1 MTKKYYRSRGLASIP
16 YEAEEKDIIF
26 ETPDGD
32 IRSSWSLNEFHRVPG
47 EEVSRIPKHW
57 HRALEIIIPVS
68 ANAEVWISSKRHIV
82 EPGNMIIVNCGVI
95 HESRRQDYSLAYYGY
110 ALQYSRDFLQSM
122 VDDFDMLSFPE
133 EPLPLPD
140 GLLDNIRN
148 ALSSSRPHDEYDR
161 LRTSLLMN
169 RFLLFLLENYARRSV
184 DAVPEAERD
193 IVYLAMSRIEAE
205 AYTEL
210 SLQNLAD
217 ALHVSYAYLS
227 RRFRSRMG
235 MTMLEYRDRIRIET
249 ARRLLTTGE
258 PLESIARSLGYKGYT
273 QFSRTFQQYCSCT
286 PAAYRK
292 NKS

>member
-1 MTKKYYRSRGLASIP
+1 MTKKYLKSRGLASIS

-26 ETPDGD
+26 ETPEDD
-32 IRSSWSLNEFHRVPG
+32 IRNAWSLNEFHRVPG

-68 ANAEVWISSKRHIV
+68 ASAEVWISGRRHIV

-95 HESRRQDYSLAYYGY
+95 HESRRLDYSLAYYGY

-122 VDDFDMLSFPE
+122 IDDFDLLSFPE
-133 EPLPLPD
+133 EPVPLPE
-140 GLLDNIRN
+140 GFLQKLRN
-148 ALSSSRPHDEYDR
+148 ASSLSQSHEKYDR
-161 LRTSLLMN
+161 LRCSLLMN
-169 RFLLFLLENYARRSV
+169 RFLLFLLETYGKRSP

-193 IVYLAMSRIEAE
+193 IVYLALSLIEAE
-205 AYTEL
+205 AFRKLSMQEL
-210 SLQNLAD
+210 AA

-249 ARRLLTTGE
+249 AKRLLSGSE
-258 PLESIARSLGYKGYT
+258 PLESIARNLGYKGYT
-273 QFSRTFQQYCSCT
+273 QFSRTFQQYCLCT
-286 PAAYRK
+286 PAEYRK
-292 NKS
+292 NRS

>member
-26 ETPDGD
+26 ETPDDD
-32 IRSSWSLNEFHRVPG
+32 IRSSWSLNEFHRAPG

-68 ANAEVWISSKRHIV
+68 ANAEVWISSRRYIV

-122 VDDFDMLSFPE
+122 IEDFDLLSFPE

-140 GLLDNIRN
+140 GLLKNIRN
-148 ALSSSRPHDEYDR
+148 ALSSSQIHDEFDR

-169 RFLLFLLENYARRSV
+169 HFLLFLLENYAKRSP

-193 IVYLAMSRIEAE
+193 IVYLAVSRIEAE

-210 SLQNLAD
+210 NLKNLAD

-235 MTMLEYRDRIRIET
+235 MTMLEYRDRIRMET
-249 ARRLLTTGE
+249 ARRLLTTSE

-273 QFSRTFQQYCSCT
+273 QFSRTFQQYHACT
-286 PAAYRK
+286 PAEYRK